1 MVGYL
6 DSSVL
11 LRHILL
17 GDSAIKHVLACERI
31 ISSELLEIECRRVLH
46 RYRMEG
52 DLDDAGFITAR
63 RRLDDILS
71 GISLLAL
78 SVSVKKMSMEPFPVS
93 VKTLDSLHLA
103 SALIYSEVK
112 PDEKLLIFSFD
123 KTLNRCGQA
132 LGFSAPFAQKPE

>member
-31 ISSELLEIECRRVLH
+31 ISSELLEIECRRLIH
-46 RYRMEG
+46 RYRMDG
-52 DLDDAGFITAR
+52 DLDDEGFITAR

-71 GISLLAL
+71 GISLLVL
-78 SVSVKKMSMEPFPVS
+78 SVSVKKRSMESFPVS
-93 VKTLDSLHLA
+93 VKTLDALYLA
-103 SALIYSEVK
+103 SVIIFSEAQHG
-112 PDEKLLIFSFD
+112 EKLLIFP
-123 KTLNRCGQA
+123 LI
-132 LGFSAPFAQKPE
+132 KP